1 MSEKKVPEVRFRG
14 FSGEWECKLF
24 SEVFDTAIPN
34 NTLSR
39 ANLNYENGEVK
50 NIHYGDILIKFGEI
64 TNVKKSN
71 IPFITDLDITKYKGH
86 FLVDGDV
93 IFADTAEDDTVG
105 KATEITGIGEEKVVS
120 GLHTIPVRPHNLKP
134 VGYCGYYINSHS
146 YHKQL
151 LALMQGI
158 KVLSISKRSLANTSV
173 SYPLLDDEQA
183 KIGKFFK
190 NLDDLIA
197 QNQKKYDKLVNMK
210 KACLDKMFPE
220 DGADT
225 PEVRVRGFSG
235 KWEQR
240 ALGEIANLLTGYPFK
255 SKLFAKNG
263 VKLIRGMNVK
273 RNFLDLSEEIC
284 EYWNSYTGLEEYLL
298 KAKDILIQMDGALI
312 GMSYARIEENQ
323 LPALLVQRVTRVRS
337 NDNVDND
344 FIFQAIQKS
353 FLQYILGLKT
363 ETAVPHLSLNDI
375 RDFRIKIPVYDE
387 QRKISR
393 CLQTLDNLITLQK
406 TKLEKL
412 KNIKKAC
419 LDKMFI

>member
-14 FSGEWECKLF
+14 FSGEWENKHLET
-24 SEVFDTAIPN
+24 EVGFYSGLTYSPLNIVESDG
-34 NTLSR
+34 TLVLRSS
-39 ANLNYENGEVK
+39 NVKNGEVVTADNVYVNSSVVNCQNVK
-50 NIHYGDILIKFGEI
+50 TGDIIVVVRNGSRGLIGKHGQIKSQMDNTVIGAFMTGVQAKQPDF
-64 TNVKKSN
+64 TNA
-71 IPFITDLDITKYKGH
+71 L
-86 FLVDGDV
+86 L
-93 IFADTAEDDTVG
+93 DTVQFNREIEKNLG
-105 KATEITGIGEEKVVS
+105 ATINQITTGSFKKMSFYFTDGTDEQTKIGE
-120 GLHTIPVRPHNLKP
+120 
-134 VGYCGYYINSHS
+134 
-146 YHKQL
+146 
-151 LALMQGI
+151 
-158 KVLSISKRSLANTSV
+158 
-173 SYPLLDDEQA
+173 
-183 KIGKFFK
+183 FFK

-210 KACLDKMFPE
+210 KACLDKMFPK

-225 PEVRVRGFSG
+225 PEVRFQGFSG
-235 KWEQR
+235 EWEQR

-263 VKLIRGMNVK
+263 IKLIRGINVK
-273 RNFLDLSEEIC
+273 RNFLDLSEEVC
-284 EYWNSYTGLEEYLL
+284 EYWDLHTGLEEYLL

-312 GMSYARIEENQ
+312 GMSYARIEGNQ

-353 FLQYILGLKT
+353 FLQYIIGLKT

-375 RDFRIKIPVYDE
+375 RDFRIKIPMYDE
-387 QRKISR
+387 QKKISR
-393 CLQTLDNLITLQK
+393 CLQTLDNLITLRK
-406 TKLEKL
+406 TELEKL